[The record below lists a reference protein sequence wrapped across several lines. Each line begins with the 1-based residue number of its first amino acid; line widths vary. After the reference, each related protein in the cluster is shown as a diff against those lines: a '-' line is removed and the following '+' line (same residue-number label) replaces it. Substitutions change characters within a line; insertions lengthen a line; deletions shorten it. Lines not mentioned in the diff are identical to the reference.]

1 MRSFKR
7 RIIQCLC
14 ALLVFVGIVSCFSML
29 LLKVDGTTFLTMYD
43 YEREEQQIDLLFVG
57 NSLCRS
63 DINPYIIDENLGVNS
78 FNLSKESVK
87 LEGLRYL
94 LQSQLPEKTIDKVV
108 LVIDPVQ
115 LIEPEE
121 DTVVLAAL
129 VPYIRNPLTMLRY
142 SFETTIKYGS
152 LFDRFF
158 PWRMFYEDHPR
169 EMIDNLKYK
178 FSKEYCYK
186 EKLRLYNTSGE
197 GTYDGKGYGNH
208 NIKIDEESIQLA
220 KKESIEETIDERTF
234 PQFKGKF
241 NAIIDVCRNN
251 GCEVVVVVP
260 PHMRD
265 IVINNPN
272 YKLAFDMIQRACD
285 EMEIACLNFCFA
297 RGEFLPQELDNH
309 YYDAKCHLNGTGADM
324 FTELLSKVL
333 LDYYA
338 GHGVD
343 KYFYSLTEYYN

>member
-7 RIIQCLC
+7 RFIQCLC
-14 ALLVFVGIVSCFSML
+14 ALLVFVGVVSCFSIL

-94 LQSQLPEKTIDKVV
+94 LQSQLPKKKIDKVV

-129 VPYIRNPLTMLRY
+129 VPYIRNPFNMLQY
-142 SFETTIKYGS
+142 SFDTTIKYGS
-152 LFDRFF
+152 FLDRFF
-158 PWRMFYEDHPR
+158 PWRMFYEDHPGK
-169 EMIDNLKYK
+169 MIDNLKYK
-178 FSKEYCYK
+178 LSKEYCYE

-197 GTYDGKGYGNH
+197 GSYDGKGYGNH
-208 NIKIDEESIQLA
+208 NIKIDETSIQLA
-220 KKESIEETIDERTF
+220 KQEHIEITVDGNAFT
-234 PQFKGKF
+234 QFKGKF
-241 NAIIDVCRNN
+241 NAIIEVCRNN
-251 GCEVVVVVP
+251 GCEIIVIVP

-272 YKLAFDMIQRACD
+272 YKISFEMIQSACD
-285 EMEIACLNFCFA
+285 EIGIDCLNFCFA
-297 RGEFLPQELDNH
+297 REEFLPQELESD

-324 FTELLSKVL
+324 FSEFLSIVL

-338 GHGVD
+338 GHGVE